1 MRSVTSKKEIQKKKS
16 GAVLW
21 GILALVVILGT
32 VFTLARFAVIKIP
45 GLTPAEAAKNTI
57 QVAVLNAAA
66 AQGISPDGITTLQ
79 TWDLDVLAEK
89 GQALPDDVVTSTAGL
104 SDKVLRISLAPN
116 TILTE
121 SMLADKEENYKMD
134 NTARYRDVDFITLNP
149 TLQVGDVVDVRY
161 IEYEIDSH
169 DGTLKRN
176 DVVVAKKEVVN
187 LGNKVVTL
195 ELSADELTLLQSAAV
210 EMDSINSKTKDTNCR
225 AELILTTY
233 KQPTL
238 QKASIVTYTNADASR
253 INAADP
259 NLFGNTTVDTG
270 SASNQDGQADTN
282 TTKATT
288 PAANG

>member
-32 VFTLARFAVIKIP
+32 VFTLARFSVIKIP

-79 TWDLDVLAEK
+79 TWDLDVLAEE

-161 IEYEIDSH
+161 IEYEIDSN

-210 EMDSINSKTKDTNCR
+210 EMDSINDKTKETNCR

-270 SASNQDGQADTN
+270 SSSNQDGQADTN

>member
-32 VFTLARFAVIKIP
+32 VFTLARFSVIKIP

-66 AQGISPDGITTLQ
+66 AQGVSPDGITTLQ
-79 TWDLDVLAEK
+79 TWDLDVLAEE

-161 IEYEIDSH
+161 IEYEIDSN

-210 EMDSINSKTKDTNCR
+210 EMDSINDKTKETNCR

-270 SASNQDGQADTN
+270 SSSNQDGQADTN

>member
-45 GLTPAEAAKNTI
+45 GLTPEDAQKNTI

-66 AQGISPDGITTLQ
+66 AQGASPDGITTLQ
-79 TWDLDVLAEK
+79 TWDLDVMAEE
-89 GQALPDDVVTSTAGL
+89 GQLLPDDVITSTAGL
-104 SDKVLRISLAPN
+104 SDKVLRIALAPN

-149 TLQVGDVVDVRY
+149 TLQIGDVVDVRY
-161 IEYEIDSH
+161 IEYEIDSN

-210 EMDSINSKTKDTNCR
+210 EMDSINNKTKETNCR

-270 SASNQDGQADTN
+270 SSSNQDGQADTN

>member
-1 MRSVTSKKEIQKKKS
+1 M
-16 GAVLW
+16 
-21 GILALVVILGT
+21 
-32 VFTLARFAVIKIP
+32 
-45 GLTPAEAAKNTI
+45 
-57 QVAVLNAAA
+57 
-66 AQGISPDGITTLQ
+66 
-79 TWDLDVLAEK
+79 
-89 GQALPDDVVTSTAGL
+89 
-104 SDKVLRISLAPN
+104 APN

>member
-79 TWDLDVLAEK
+79 TWDLDVLAEE

-210 EMDSINSKTKDTNCR
+210 EMDSINNKTKETNCR

-270 SASNQDGQADTN
+270 SDSNQGGQTDTN

>member
-45 GLTPAEAAKNTI
+45 GLTPEDAQKNTI

-66 AQGISPDGITTLQ
+66 AQGASPDGITTLQ
-79 TWDLDVLAEK
+79 TWDLDVMAEE
-89 GQALPDDVVTSTAGL
+89 GQLLPDDVITSTAGL
-104 SDKVLRISLAPN
+104 SDKVLRIALAPN

-149 TLQVGDVVDVRY
+149 TLQIGDVVDVRY
-161 IEYEIDSH
+161 IEYEIDSN

-210 EMDSINSKTKDTNCR
+210 EMDSINNKTKETNCR

-270 SASNQDGQADTN
+270 SDSNQGGQTDTN

>member
-79 TWDLDVLAEK
+79 TWDLDVLAEE

>member
-79 TWDLDVLAEK
+79 TWDLDVLAEE

-161 IEYEIDSH
+161 IEYEIDSN

-210 EMDSINSKTKDTNCR
+210 EMDSINDKTKETNCR

-270 SASNQDGQADTN
+270 SSSNQDGQADTN

>member
-79 TWDLDVLAEK
+79 TWNLDVLAEE